1 MSSSRSVVT
10 PSNDKLDLAQFGLPH
25 ASAVKAG
32 DFVFLSGLIAVDA
45 MTGERAHGTT
55 ASETRLILSNMA
67 SILEDAGSSLAKVV
81 KTTVWL
87 ASMLEQEDM
96 NNAYRPL
103 FPVAPPARTVCGARL
118 NYGMKVQIDC
128 IALVSAEAAA

>member
-1 MSSSRSVVT
+1 MSDTVSNRRTLVT
-10 PSNDKLDLAQFGLPH
+10 PSNDKLNLSRFALPY
-25 ASAVKAG
+25 AAAVKAG
-32 DFVFLSGLIAVDA
+32 DFVFLSGLIAVDPA
-45 MTGERAHGTT
+45 TGERAHGTT
-55 ASETRLILSNMA
+55 ASETRLILANMA

-103 FPVAPPARTVCGARL
+103 FPVAPPARTVCGAHL

-128 IALVSAEAAA
+128 IALA